1 MCVGVC
7 AGVPVREDNPVD
19 EDDFVSER
27 VLLLRGVCPC
37 EGDSVTGSAPLSECL
52 CDQGVPENE
61 GPFLRPVLGYATQS
75 FLLLCMFHPGSIL
88 RGGYVFS
95 GIYLAT

>member
-1 MCVGVC
+1 M
-7 AGVPVREDNPVD
+7 
-19 EDDFVSER
+19 
-27 VLLLRGVCPC
+27 
-37 EGDSVTGSAPLSECL
+37 TGSAPLSECL

-75 FLLLCMFHPGSIL
+75 FLLLCMFHPGPIL

-95 GIYLAT
+95 GIYLQRFSGHMSRNFQGETKTLKKRHKHPLTELQV